1 MKKAFL
7 FLVIF
12 NLSVG
17 SVFAQPVGEDGN
29 ESIAFTYPALTV
41 IVNTNPSPEHLF
53 LGPTT
58 STTGYLLI
66 LDNDLVPLFYKKVAD
81 GNFYDFKLQ
90 RNGKLTYNIVSGSAS
105 VYSYGID
112 SSGIVD
118 EQYITPFGYD
128 LDIHDLQVMEDGTY
142 YVLGRDYIT
151 IDMSQYV
158 PGGDTAAILTAN
170 TIHHMDADDNEI
182 WRWHSFDHYDILDVD
197 ESIDLTSHTIDWT
210 HCNSIE
216 IDPDGNL
223 IISTKNFNEI
233 TKISRQTGEIIWRL
247 GGERNQFQFIN
258 DNRGFGGQHDAR
270 VLSNGNIALFDNGLY
285 LIPEYSSYVE
295 YELDELNHT
304 ATLIRRY
311 SRNGSI
317 FSAKLGGVQE
327 LSNGNILIS
336 WDGVLYPF
344 VSEINSE
351 DSTVYEVR
359 YDNHVQQYRTY
370 RFPWKTNLFSPQYD
384 SLDFGI
390 VTVSNSS
397 SIEIIIYNRGDD
409 SVIINEVFNK
419 DSSFGVDEILPIEIP
434 PNDSVEMT
442 IIFEPFEEGMFT
454 DKINFRSVTDTLLIA
469 RQVFVEGRTHPVF
482 VGEEINGAF
491 NYSLSQNYPNP
502 FNPSTKIKFTIQQ
515 DERRGTQD
523 VSLKVY
529 DVLGNEIA
537 TLVNEEKTAGSY
549 EIEFSTGLIHQSAGG
564 GLPSGIYFYQLKAGN
579 FIQTK
584 KMLLLK

>member
-1 MKKAFL
+1 MNKSLLIL
-7 FLVIF
+7 FLISF
-12 NLSVG
+12 NVSA
-17 SVFAQPVGEDGN
+17 VFAQFGKQISGKSLN
-29 ESIAFTYPALTV
+29 LTYPGLTV
-41 IVNTNPSPEHLF
+41 IINTDPSPEYLF

-58 STTGYLLI
+58 SGTSHLII
-66 LDNDLVPLFYKKVAD
+66 LDNELIPVFYKKVT
-81 GNFYDFKLQ
+81 GNVFDFKLQ
-90 RNGKLTYNIVSGSAS
+90 PNGKLTYNITSSSA
-105 VYSYGID
+105 YSYGMD

-118 EQYITPFGYD
+118 KQYITPSGYA

-142 YVLGRDYIT
+142 YVFGIDLIT

-158 PGGDTAAILTAN
+158 PGGDTAAILIAQ

-182 WRWHSFDHYDILDVD
+182 WRWHSFDHYDILDVA
-197 ESIDLTSHTIDWT
+197 EFIDLTAHTIDWT

-223 IISTKNFNEI
+223 IISTRNFNEI

-270 VLSNGNIALFDNGLY
+270 LLSNGNIALFDNGLF

-295 YELDELNHT
+295 YELDEQNHT

-317 FSAKLGGVQE
+317 FSAKKGGVQE
-327 LSNGNILIS
+327 LPNGNIVIS
-336 WDGVLYPF
+336 WDGILNPF
-344 VSEINSE
+344 VSEISPE

-359 YDNHVQQYRTY
+359 YDNSINQYRAY

-384 SLDFGI
+384 SLDFGV
-390 VTVSNSS
+390 VTIGNSS
-397 SIEIIIYNRGDD
+397 SIEIIIYNRGED

-419 DSSFGVDEILPIEIP
+419 DSSFYVNENLPIIIA
-434 PNDSVEMT
+434 PNDSVAAT
-442 IIFEPFEEGMFT
+442 IIFEPIENGSFT
-454 DKINFRSVTDTLLIA
+454 DKINFRSATDTLLIA
-469 RQVFVEGRTHPVF
+469 QQVFVEGTTYLVS

-502 FNPSTKIKFTIQQ
+502 FNPSTVIK
-515 DERRGTQD
+515 
-523 VSLKVY
+523 Y
-529 DVLGNEIA
+529 DLPETRNV
-537 TLVNEEKTAGSY
+537 TLVIYNALGEKVRTLVSAVQGAGYYSVLWDSKNDSGSKVGSGMY
-549 EIEFSTGLIHQSAGG
+549 IYALRAGDYN
-564 GLPSGIYFYQLKAGN
+564 SV
-579 FIQTK
+579 K
-584 KMLLLK
+584 KMVLLR